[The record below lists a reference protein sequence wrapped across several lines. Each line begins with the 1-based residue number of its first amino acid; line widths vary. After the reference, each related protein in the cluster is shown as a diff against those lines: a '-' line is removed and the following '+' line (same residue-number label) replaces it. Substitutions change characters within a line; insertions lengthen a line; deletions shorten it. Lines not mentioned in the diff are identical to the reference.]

1 MKRPNCCILLLIALM
16 APAPC
21 LAASCHAVG
30 PSATGSGSGGDW
42 NDMMN
47 KLPSTLTRGDTYYLA
62 DGSYGSYTFN
72 TSGTT
77 ATIIKKATASDYG
90 AGCSPSIAAGWNASM
105 GSTQA
110 VFTQWSEGSNSG
122 GNYSLNGVVG
132 TFNVNNGLPTQG
144 SFGILLNG
152 SACHSGSL
160 GRCVE
165 LDGGESQN
173 FQNVTFSYIEIQGTG
188 ATSNANTN
196 TPDDM
201 VYYGGS
207 NGLTLDHMYMHD
219 SSCDFTFGYGSAN
232 LMVQHSYIYK
242 NYGAGSCHGQVSW
255 NGSTN
260 TNPTWR
266 YNTFRTIEGT
276 AVITAAT
283 AGGGTTLSGLTMYG
297 NVFYFGGL
305 GDKSD
310 YQCLGNGLISCVNSG
325 VACSGVKFYNNTVV
339 GFPANNSGGGP
350 SSCGASGAA
359 FYDDGSATWNGLI
372 VENNLWYGNN
382 TSSTPDSHIT
392 GIVENYNSYLSNPG
406 GIGTGAQ
413 DVNNGSAANPF
424 VLWTGSGNL
433 NAQLTAESPNLNN
446 WVTLGSPFNID
457 PLGMTRSTDR
467 GSYQY
472 GGAAAGPFPP
482 SGLVASVQ

>member
-1 MKRPNCCILLLIALM
+1 MTT
-16 APAPC
+16 APY
-21 LAASCHAVG
+21 LAANCHAVG
-30 PSATGSGSGGDW
+30 PSSTGTGSGADW

-47 KLPSTLTRGDTYYLA
+47 KLPTTVTRGDTYYLA
-62 DGSYGSYTFN
+62 DGNYGSYTFN

-77 ATIIKKATASDYG
+77 ATIIKKATAADYG
-90 AGCSPSIAAGWNASM
+90 TGCTPSIAVGWNASTM
-105 GSTQA
+105 GSRQA

-122 GNYSLNGVVG
+122 GNYTLNGIVG
-132 TFNVNNGLPTQG
+132 TFNVNNGLPTEG
-144 SFGILLNG
+144 SFGIFLNG
-152 SACHSGSL
+152 STCHSGTL

-188 ATSNANTN
+188 ATSSANTN
-196 TPDDM
+196 TPDDLL
-201 VYYGGS
+201 YYGGS
-207 NGLTLDHMYMHD
+207 SALTIDHVFMHD
-219 SSCDFTFGYGSAN
+219 SSCDFTSGYGSTN
-232 LMVQHSYIYK
+232 LTVQYSYFYK
-242 NYGAGSCHGQVSW
+242 NYGAGSCHGQVAW

-260 TNPTWR
+260 TGHVWR

-283 AGGGTTLSGLTMYG
+283 AGGGTTLSNLSMYG

-325 VACSGVKFYNNTVV
+325 VACNNVKFYNNTVV

-350 SSCGASGAA
+350 SSCGASGAG

-372 VENNLWYGNN
+372 VENNIWYGNN
-382 TSSTPDSHIT
+382 TSSGPDSHIT
-392 GIVENYNSYLSNPG
+392 GVVENYNS
-406 GIGTGAQ
+406 
-413 DVNNGSAANPF
+413 
-424 VLWTGSGNL
+424 
-433 NAQLTAESPNLNN
+433 QLTAESPNVYN
-446 WVTLGSPFNID
+446 WATLGSPFNVD
-457 PLGMTRSTDR
+457 PLGTTRSTDR
-467 GSYQY
+467 GAYQY
-472 GGAAAGPFPP
+472 GGAAAGPSPP